1 MISLPDRVRRL
12 KKPRLLLVGDLILDH
27 YVSGEVRRISPEAPI
42 PVLEV
47 KGEEHRL
54 GGVGNVAANV
64 VAMGGEAVVA
74 AVLGEDPNG
83 RRLREKLREAGI
95 GDAGVAV
102 DRGRPTTIKTR
113 HVSQVHQMLRV
124 DWENRALV
132 SGKVLGD
139 FQRRVIRLLPEADLV
154 ILSDYAKG
162 ALAGPLIETT
172 IREARK
178 RRLRILVDPKGSDF
192 HRYRGASLV
201 TPNRAEAEAASGIA
215 IEEEIDL
222 TRAGKKLIREL
233 DLEAAVITLGKEG
246 IFFITRTG
254 EELHIPTE
262 ARAVFDV
269 TGAGDTVIAHLG
281 LFLAQGA
288 SLEEAVRLANIAA
301 GIVVGK
307 FGTGTVTKEELL
319 GHLEGGERG
328 QGKILDS
335 GGLDRVL
342 AELRREERRIVFT
355 NGCFDLLHAGHVDYL
370 QKARSYGDCLIVG
383 VNDDA
388 SVRRLKGMGRP
399 LQPLAHRM
407 AILAGLQSVTYV
419 VPFAADTPHD
429 LIRQVGPHVLVK
441 GEDWKGRGVVGQDWV
456 ESHGGLVVLAKFL
469 PGCSTSGL
477 IQKVVSRCGPRKRSY
492 AKSR

>member
-47 KGEEHRL
+47 KGEEYKL

-64 VAMGGEAVVA
+64 VAMGGHAIVAGVVGDDA
-74 AVLGEDPNG
+74 NG
-83 RRLREKLREAGI
+83 KVLREKLRAMGI
-95 GDAGVAV
+95 DDACVAV

-124 DWENRALV
+124 DRENRAPV
-132 SGKVLGD
+132 SGKVLQEV
-139 FQRRVIRLLPEADLV
+139 QRKLVRTLPEADLV
-154 ILSDYAKG
+154 VLSDYAKG
-162 ALAGPLIETT
+162 ALAAPLIEST

-178 RRLRILVDPKGSDF
+178 RKLRVLVDPKGSDF

-201 TPNRAEAEAASGIA
+201 TPNRAEAEAASGIE
-215 IEEEIDL
+215 IDEEIDL
-222 TRAGKKLIREL
+222 ARAGKKLIREF

-246 IFFITRTG
+246 IFYVTREG

-288 SLEEAVRLANIAA
+288 SLDEAVRLANIAA
-301 GIVVGK
+301 GVVVGK
-307 FGTGTVTKEELL
+307 FGTGTVTREELL
-319 GHLEGGERG
+319 GHLEGGDRG

-335 GGLDRVL
+335 ENIVRVL
-342 AELRREERRIVFT
+342 AGLRREERRIVFT

-388 SVRRLKGMGRP
+388 SVRRLKGSGRP
-399 LQPLAHRM
+399 LQPLGQRM
-407 AILAGLQSVTYV
+407 LILAGLQAVSYV
-419 VPFAADTPHD
+419 VPFSSDTPNE
-429 LIRQVGPHVLVK
+429 LIRQVTPHVLVK
-441 GEDWKGRGVVGQDWV
+441 GEDWKGRGVAGQDWV

-477 IQKVVSRCGPRKRSY
+477 IQKVVSRYGTKKRNY